1 MTLPLAQLNKLNVKV
16 ETVVQTPNRTESP
29 LRDAERSIELERL
42 IGSMP
47 SFEPKPVETPK
58 EPEPA
63 SPEILP
69 ELPSSSDLLLESMEP
84 RLSTPPPMTSSG
96 DIQLSTQTT
105 PVLKKELNETPEKD
119 TSKSDVICLDSDEED
134 SRDSKP
140 GSAAISEEATK
151 ETNTAERIVPRL
163 LYTCSK
169 CLNIY
174 KTRPTFKRHIFSSP
188 CFKNQDDKIKCAHCS
203 FIGTKEAT
211 YFHYDSHDIRL
222 RQDRFECGV
231 CSYSSSLR
239 ELNSHAFTAH
249 GSKNVSVTSEKD
261 DSGKFIYI
269 VTPKTGPKRKLSAGK
284 IDTPPKKTRYS
295 PPEVHQLPTK
305 PILDELVYC
314 SLCEFSTKVR
324 LNMVRHLQQHAEQQP
339 VAQTV
344 PVNPVPHLESNEM
357 HFDKMV
363 NLASSSIVTRAPD
376 KPSRVE
382 STPTVNLVIPPEAAS
397 RYPKYVPEKQRHT
410 CGAKGCSYTSL
421 NEGMLKYHW
430 EALHTGT
437 IDFHC
442 VHCPPY
448 QHLDTSKPLTASRII
463 AHLKMHDI
471 RLYACSSCTY
481 YHYKRQVLEKH
492 LHEVH
497 KGAGQVMV
505 VREEAV
511 TQTPAV
517 SQPAAPA
524 PTMDLKPWQC
534 GLCKF
539 KSMLRPEVIEHC
551 AKFHNTKMQFK
562 CPNCPFRGSN
572 LENVTKHQQNSHPG
586 STEETFYYYY
596 REGSIPD
603 LVDGMPRWVKQ
614 RQKMAVPDSEV
625 KTEVPDNTTQ
635 IGPPPLVPIAPGPP
649 PLLPISPVV
658 DINIVKKE
666 IVERVDESIEELCV
680 RFGQFCEP
688 NGLKYKCP
696 LCKIVIEDSKEAMQS
711 HLFEEL
717 KYRK

>member
-1 MTLPLAQLNKLNVKV
+1 MMVLPLAQLNKLKVRV
-16 ETVVQTPNRTESP
+16 ETVTMSNSAENP

-47 SFEPKPVETPK
+47 SIEPKITETPK
-58 EPEPA
+58 EPEQPPEVQPDLT
-63 SPEILP
+63 SPDGI
-69 ELPSSSDLLLESMEP
+69 LLEPMEP
-84 RLSTPPPMTSSG
+84 RISTPPPMTSEDNNISL
-96 DIQLSTQTT
+96 QRT
-105 PVLKKELNETPEKD
+105 PVLKTEPQDETPVKE
-119 TSKSDVICLDSDEED
+119 TTKSDVICLDSEEED
-134 SRDSKP
+134 SRDSTSGVIALSDDEAAKESSQ
-140 GSAAISEEATK
+140 GSIKISARFLFK
-151 ETNTAERIVPRL
+151 
-163 LYTCSK
+163 CSK
-169 CLNIY
+169 CRSVY
-174 KTRPTFKRHIFSSP
+174 KTKTTFKRHIHTSQ
-188 CFKNQDDKIKCAHCS
+188 CFPNPAEKIKCAHCS
-203 FIGTKEAT
+203 FLSTREEL
-211 YFHYDSHDIRL
+211 YFHYDTHDIRMF
-222 RQDRFECGV
+222 QDRFVCGV
-231 CSYSSSLR
+231 CDFSNTLR
-239 ELNSHAFTAH
+239 QVKNHVRLLH
-249 GSKNVSVTSEKD
+249 GAKSVVVNSKNED
-261 DSGKFIYI
+261 GGGPI
-269 VTPKTGPKRKLSAGK
+269 VYTVNPKPAPKRKLSASK
-284 IDTPPKKTRYS
+284 IETPPKKKRFS
-295 PPEVHQLPTK
+295 PLEVHQLPTK

-314 SLCEFSTKVR
+314 SLCEFNTKVR
-324 LNMVRHLQQHAEQQP
+324 LNMVRHLQQHAELQP

-344 PVNPVPHLESNEM
+344 PVNPVPHLESNEK

-376 KPSRVE
+376 KPARVDKN
-382 STPTVNLVIPPEAAS
+382 PAVNLVIPPEAAS
-397 RYPKYVPEKQRHT
+397 RYPKYVPERQRHT

-421 NEGMLKYHW
+421 NEGMLKCHW

-463 AHLKMHDI
+463 AHLKMHDV

-492 LHEVH
+492 LSEVH
-497 KGAGQVMV
+497 KGAGQILV
-505 VREEAV
+505 VREEAAA
-511 TQTPAV
+511 QQPAI
-517 SQPAAPA
+517 SQPSTSA

-572 LENVTKHQQNSHPG
+572 LENVAKHQQNSHPG

-603 LVDGMPRWVKQ
+603 QVDGTPRWVKQ

-625 KTEVPDNTTQ
+625 KTEVTDNTVE
-635 IGPPPLVPIAPGPP
+635 ISK
-649 PLLPISPVV
+649 PLLVSISPITAAI
-658 DINIVKKE
+658 DLNIVKKE
-666 IVERVDESIEELCV
+666 TVEPVDESTEDLCA

-696 LCKIVIEDSKEAMQS
+696 LCKVVIEDSKDIMQS